1 MDKNVKTQE
10 IIGSLGKILS
20 ELDEMNQDIVAIKI
34 AEAICDL
41 SKIDPAGARD
51 HDFQDTGQPF

>member
-1 MDKNVKTQE
+1 MDRNTKTQE

-20 ELDEMNQDIVAIKI
+20 ELDEMKQDIVAIRI

-41 SKIDPAGARD
+41 SEAETSGAPGQD
-51 HDFQDTGQPF
+51 IKDTGRSL